1 MVITLY
7 ADRRTLDIADI
18 AGRLARALASRL
30 PAPGA
35 VVATTK
41 PGGGEARLRLGGV
54 PHASFP
60 PGATPAE
67 IVVALQRLAA
77 QYPATI
83 VAWSGA
89 PTEQAL
95 AACDSSQRVLLV
107 SDPSVASI
115 RGTQRALKLC
125 SSLGYD
131 AGKVGVVLHGFD
143 ADAPLGPR
151 DAADV
156 LKREIFWILPGER
169 DRERDK
175 AFEGLAERLSQQ
187 APSR

>member
-18 AGRLARALASRL
+18 AGRLARALAPRF

-35 VVATTK
+35 VVATTT
-41 PGGGEARLRLGGV
+41 PGGGHAHHRLDGV
-54 PHASFP
+54 PYAAFP

-67 IVVALQRLAA
+67 IVSDLHRLAA
-77 QYPATI
+77 QYPVTL

-95 AACDSSQRVLLV
+95 AACDSSQRVILV

-115 RGTQRALKLC
+115 RATQRALKLC

-131 AGKVGVVLHGFD
+131 AGKVCVVLHGFD
-143 ADAPLGPR
+143 ADGALGPR
-151 DAADV
+151 DAAGV
-156 LKREIFWILPGER
+156 LKREIFWVLPGTRDGER
-169 DRERDK
+169 DA
-175 AFEGLAERLSQQ
+175 AFEGLADRLSQQ
-187 APSR
+187 ALSG